1 MNKSFINKPNGI
13 KQNDIS
19 KLLALF
25 IAVVMILLGGLTA
38 QSAKGA
44 TSTYTEPFQNTTTSL
59 SGSSVQT
66 NMYFVKMGYWDVK
79 KATFNL
85 SFQISQLNDQK
96 SSDITVMINGT
107 KFYSFKP
114 KNNSGIQNRQIEIPK
129 KLISGT
135 NNLQIMGQI
144 TNKNSNQAVSTP
156 ANWLTIYSGANVNFE
171 YGLAPAK
178 NSIKSFYDYFT
189 GADTI
194 SNQSAVVATANKPD
208 NNELTSSATA
218 LSGQARTITTADEEL
233 PIVTLN
239 DKKYDQ
245 ARYRMIVAKYDHL
258 PDNLKKA
265 VRRQGLDQK
274 AVLQRVNDG
283 DHNDLVVTSNNNEL
297 LTRAAKFVAN
307 SELMSE
313 TASDEKTVTDQT
325 NTNTSV
331 LQYQGRYQLTNQDVQ
346 LTGANHHEQAFF
358 VNLPVDRTNAN
369 GSKIKIN
376 YKYAK
381 NLDFNNSLITVY
393 VNNQAIGS
401 KKLTMQRANGDSVTV
416 SLPKDKPLGN
426 SFTIRVAF
434 DLQLKKNAD
443 SNAETPWATVD
454 SDSEADIKSEPQN
467 DLLFKNY
474 PSMFLKNGA
483 FNNLAIVRP
492 KDMTANDFK
501 TFTNIVNLIGNY
513 TQSNM
518 GDLKVYDNKPS
529 SSTLENANVVAF
541 GTPDQNNLIK
551 RLNSKLYFKFDNGF
565 DHFLSNEKLS
575 IESGYGHN
583 IGTDQLIRSPYN
595 KQRGMLIITA
605 AKPEDV
611 FIASTQISD
620 QKNIQQYQNTDGI
633 LVDQDNN
640 HYSYRFKKV
649 AAINSQQNISHTISK
664 NSQLLIYLGLA
675 VFVAT
680 IIAVVGFMLL
690 RKNGL
695 LKIGDN
701 KHE

>member
-1 MNKSFINKPNGI
+1 MVIFLGSGI
-13 KQNDIS
+13 S
-19 KLLALF
+19 
-25 IAVVMILLGGLTA
+25 A
-38 QSAKGA
+38 QGAKKDVKKDNPL
-44 TSTYTEPFQNTTTSL
+44 TYTEPFQNSTTSL

-79 KATFNL
+79 KATLNL
-85 SFQISQLNDQK
+85 SFQITQLNDQK

-107 KFYSFKP
+107 KFYSFRP
-114 KNNSGIQNRQIEIPK
+114 KNNGGIQSKQIEIPK
-129 KLISGT
+129 KLIAGT

-144 TNKNSNQAVSTP
+144 TNKNSNQSVPTP
-156 ANWLTIYSGANVNFE
+156 ANWLTVYDGANVNFE
-171 YGLAPAK
+171 YKLKEA
-178 NSIKSFYDYFT
+178 NDSIKSFYDHFT

-194 SNQSAVVATANKPD
+194 SNQAAVVATVNEPD
-208 NNELTSSATA
+208 NQDLAASAIA
-218 LSGQARTITTADEEL
+218 LSGQSRTITTEDDEL

-239 DKKYDQ
+239 DKKYEQ
-245 ARYRMIVAKYDHL
+245 AKYRMIVAKYDQL
-258 PDNLKKA
+258 PANLKKA
-265 VRRQGLDQK
+265 VDGKGLDQS
-274 AVLQRVNDG
+274 AVLQRVNSG
-283 DHNDLVVTSNNNEL
+283 NHHDLIVTSNSSDL

-313 TASDEKTVTDQT
+313 TSSARKEVTNQT
-325 NTNTSV
+325 DTDTSV

-358 VNLPVDRTNAN
+358 VSLPVDRTNAN
-369 GSKIKIN
+369 GSKIKID

-393 VNNQAIGS
+393 VNNQAVGS
-401 KKLTMQRANGDSVTV
+401 KKLTKQRADDDSVTV

-434 DLQLKKNAD
+434 DLQLKNNAD
-443 SNAETPWATVD
+443 SNEATPWATI
-454 SDSEADIKSEPQN
+454 SNNSEADIKSEPQN

-474 PSMFLKNGA
+474 PSMFIKNGA

-492 KDMTANDFK
+492 KAMTANDFK

-513 TQSNM
+513 TQSNL
-518 GDLKVYDNKPS
+518 GKLTVYNNNPS
-529 SSTLENANVVAF
+529 STTLENASVIAF
-541 GTPDQNNLIK
+541 GTPSQNSLIK
-551 RLNSKLYFKFDNGF
+551 QLNSKLYFKFDDGF

-583 IGTDQLIRSPYN
+583 VGTDQLLKSPYN
-595 KQRGMLIITA
+595 KQRGLLVITA
-605 AKPEDV
+605 ANPADV

-620 QKNIQQYQNTDGI
+620 QKTIQQYQNTDGI

-649 AAINSQQNISHTISK
+649 AAINPRQNVRNEISK
-664 NSQLLIYLGLA
+664 NSKLLIYLGLA
-675 VFVAT
+675 IFVAL
-680 IIAVVGFMLL
+680 IIAVIGFMLL

-695 LKIGDN
+695 LKLGEN